1 MKTVDQVAAM
11 EKAIFERAKALAD
24 EHMVQAKRARRR
36 IHKDSLERLH
46 LLEEKEI
53 LAAKAKADREFRR
66 LVQASEIRMQAELDR
81 LRWGLVESALED
93 VRTKLAEIHTTEDRY
108 LPFFKQLLSQASTA
122 IERDELKALVS
133 DSDHR
138 KLSTRWEEIAREAM
152 PGKTITLSDEPCL
165 CSGGV
170 LVKSADERISV
181 DNTFEGRMERLD
193 AELHQVILERL
204 FPSAALM
211 GALFNG

>member
-1 MKTVDQVAAM
+1 MKAVDQVAAL
-11 EKAIFERAKALAD
+11 EEAIFERAKALAD
-24 EHMVQAKRARRR
+24 EHLVQANRARQR
-36 IHKDSLERLH
+36 IHQDSLERQH

-53 LAAKAKADREFRR
+53 LAAKAKAEREFRR

-81 LRWGLVESALED
+81 LRWGLVESVLED
-93 VRTKLAEIHTTEDRY
+93 VRTQLADIHTAEDRY
-108 LPFFKQLLSQASTA
+108 LPFFKQLLSQAAAA

-138 KLSTRWEEIAREAM
+138 KFSVRWEEIAREAVR
-152 PGKTITLSDEPCL
+152 GKTITLSDEPCS

-170 LVKSADERISV
+170 LVTSADERISV

-211 GALFNG
+211 GALFSG